1 MNTKNIPAIIMLAA
15 GLVSGIVMV
24 LQDIDNREFCL
35 ILLLVLV
42 VFYCIGCVVKVV
54 LDRNIVVMA
63 EEEAEE
69 TPERSAEMEDISV
82 ESDETEAVNTLNE
95 EPDSEEETYEE
106 TGEETVE

>member
-1 MNTKNIPAIIMLAA
+1 MNTKNIPAIVMLAA

-54 LDRNIVVMA
+54 LDRNIVIMA

-69 TPERSAEMEDISV
+69 TLEQPAEKEDISV
-82 ESDETEAVNTLNE
+82 ENEEAEEVNTLNE
-95 EPDSEEETYEE
+95 EPESEEETYDE
-106 TGEETVE
+106 TGE